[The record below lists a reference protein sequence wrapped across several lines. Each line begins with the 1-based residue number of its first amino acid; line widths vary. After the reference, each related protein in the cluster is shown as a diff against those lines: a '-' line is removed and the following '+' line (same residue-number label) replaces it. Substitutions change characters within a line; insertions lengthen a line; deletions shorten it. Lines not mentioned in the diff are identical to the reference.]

1 MALDQGKI
9 EITKSNGIA
18 TLEFFHPLSNSLP
31 SNLLAQLHESI
42 ITLGSDN
49 STKVIIM
56 KSSGERAFCAG
67 ASFDEL
73 LSIQDKETGKEFFS
87 GFARVINAMRK
98 CPKFILGRIH
108 GKTVGGGVGLAAAMD
123 YCFATNYASIKLSEL
138 SIGIGPF
145 VIGPVVIRKIG
156 VAAFSELS
164 IQATEWKSP
173 KWAKEKGLYS
183 EVFDTTEMMDQAIE
197 LLATRLAKSN
207 PEAMTKT
214 KAMFWQGTENWDN
227 LLNQQAAMSGEL
239 VLSEFTRKSLQSF
252 KK

>member
-73 LSIQDKETGKEFFS
+73 LSIQDKETGKDFFS

-207 PEAMTKT
+207 PEAMTKM